1 MKNSIISNTTLGL
14 LSMGT
19 GLFVFLSGCSTP
31 DEYSYNEQ
39 FHENLLTQ
47 PKYYVKDEDDQHF
60 KIVVH
65 QGSPSTESNRVI
77 DQKEAAT
84 NVARAEAK
92 RLGWDKWHLDY
103 IQERDQGW
111 MHVVIA
117 KVTREVYVPQN

>member
-14 LSMGT
+14 LSMAA

-47 PKYYVKDEDDQHF
+47 PKYYVKDEDDRHF